1 MSIPS
6 KTIIIA
12 TSLILFFIAL
22 ALEQVYD
29 FIILN
34 VSIPTWSYMALYL
47 LIPCISLVAFSLFTK
62 LTKSSF
68 RKQGYKK
75 PAGINTTR
83 CILLSLFFLIVY
95 ISIYLTQGFFGT
107 LGPLKIPSSP
117 YSLLNSLAISIAYG
131 FFSESVFRGY
141 IFRNLTRYYGLF
153 PSLYVSSILFS
164 LYPIS
169 IADIATITADPF
181 IFIFTSIIPPIASGL
196 FLAFFFY
203 KIRWS
208 LLGPLIFRMGFLLF
222 FELTPIG
229 VSSPWWIALTFE
241 MLAFAVLILL
251 ADAIIQ
257 EPQYRRRKYGL
268 QE

>member
-1 MSIPS
+1 MSSAS
-6 KTIIIA
+6 KTMVIA
-12 TSLILFFIAL
+12 TSFILFFIAL
-22 ALEQVYD
+22 ALNQVYD
-29 FIILN
+29 YIIAHFHM
-34 VSIPTWSYMALYL
+34 PTWSYNAIYL
-47 LIPCISLVAFSLFTK
+47 LIPCLSLATFGLFTK

-68 RKQGYKK
+68 NKQGYKK
-75 PAGINTTR
+75 PGGINTTR

-95 ISIYLTQGFFGT
+95 ISVYLTQGFFGT
-107 LGPLKIPSSP
+107 LGPLKAPSSL
-117 YSLLNSLAISIAYG
+117 YSVLGNLAISIVYAL
-131 FFSESVFRGY
+131 FSESVFRGY

-164 LYPIS
+164 LYTIP

-181 IFIFTSIIPPIASGL
+181 FFIFTSIIPALASGL

-208 LLGPLIFRMGFLLF
+208 LLGPFVFRTGFLLF

-229 VSSPWWIALTFE
+229 VSSLWWIALTFE

-251 ADAIIQ
+251 ADFMVQ